1 LEGLQKISIEESLQK
16 TKMQTG
22 QWFDRQ
28 DIYDNMHDF
37 LTEMVNK
44 KELREE
50 QDENKIYEEV
60 MDSSTTHFNEPM
72 KALAY
77 PMIWSFIIS
86 YAEDRIKYRKDLV
99 YPRKYLRVA
108 KSVFFQRQQS

>member
-1 LEGLQKISIEESLQK
+1 
-16 TKMQTG
+16 
-22 QWFDRQ
+22 
-28 DIYDNMHDF
+28 
-37 LTEMVNK
+37 
-44 KELREE
+44 
-50 QDENKIYEEV
+50 
-60 MDSSTTHFNEPM
+60 M

-108 KSVFFQRQQS
+108 KSVFFQRQES

>member
-1 LEGLQKISIEESLQK
+1 
-16 TKMQTG
+16 MNHTG
-22 QWFDRQ
+22 QWFNRQ

-37 LTEMVNK
+37 LNELVAK
-44 KELREE
+44 EELREE
-50 QDENKIYEEV
+50 QDMDIIYEAV
-60 MDSSTTHFNEPM
+60 MDSSTTHFDEPA

-86 YAEDRIKYRKDLV
+86 YAEERIKYRKNLV

-108 KSVFFQRQQS
+108 KSVFFKRQES